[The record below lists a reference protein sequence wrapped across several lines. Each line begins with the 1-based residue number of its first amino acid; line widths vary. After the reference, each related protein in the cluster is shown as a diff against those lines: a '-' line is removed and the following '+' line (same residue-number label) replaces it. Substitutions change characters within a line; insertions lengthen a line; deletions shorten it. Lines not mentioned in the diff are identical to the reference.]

1 MISEINW
8 IELQNKYDY
17 EKISERDLCLF
28 YRISTSRLGRAKKKG
43 LFKTRDKLELKNII
57 SSKSTNRK
65 HTEETKNKLSEIRKK
80 YLLENP
86 DKVPYLLNHSSKESY
101 PEKYFTEVFKNER
114 ILVEKSY
121 RVGLYELDFCIPDK
135 KIDIEIDGSQHYLD
149 EKIVESDI
157 RRTKFLE
164 ENGWNVLRINWSEY
178 QKMKFDEKR
187 KYISDLKLYLNGLVD
202 IKPIFIEKKEKIK
215 KVKKIKIRNKK
226 EHYSNDN
233 KCIECELKITNDA
246 IRCIECH
253 RIFSRKI
260 ERPAYEKLLDDIK
273 NSNYSAVGR
282 KYGVSDNA
290 IRKWIRKYENS
301 LVPVIGFGT
310 DS

>member
-114 ILVEKSY
+114 
-121 RVGLYELDFCIPDK
+121 K
-135 KIDIEIDGSQHYLD
+135 KAKEEACEREVLFMLQLPTLIRFHVSLS
-149 EKIVESDI
+149 KI
-157 RRTKFLE
+157 
-164 ENGWNVLRINWSEY
+164 NGML
-178 QKMKFDEKR
+178 
-187 KYISDLKLYLNGLVD
+187 
-202 IKPIFIEKKEKIK
+202 
-215 KVKKIKIRNKK
+215 
-226 EHYSNDN
+226 
-233 KCIECELKITNDA
+233 
-246 IRCIECH
+246 
-253 RIFSRKI
+253 
-260 ERPAYEKLLDDIK
+260 
-273 NSNYSAVGR
+273 
-282 KYGVSDNA
+282 
-290 IRKWIRKYENS
+290 
-301 LVPVIGFGT
+301 
-310 DS
+310 